1 MTRRG
6 GNMYSSAN
14 DISKLGQAILS
25 SRLIKP
31 ALTRRWLNPVTF
43 ASDFSASVGA
53 PWGVRRIPLDPIDQP
68 FRSLSVYTKAG
79 TFRRYTA
86 FLTLL
91 KEYNLGFTIMM
102 AGKSMVSN
110 FMLADTLGA
119 ALIPAYDA
127 AARDESDQIYSGL
140 YVSYGPD
147 AMPNS
152 TLIISTDPKKPG
164 LGVSSWISNGTD
176 MIQTAIQ
183 LQSGS
188 NSTALRA
195 EARLYYTQLETRAKN
210 GEKRQAW
217 KAVFEDTGG
226 ANVKGPLLFSTLCG
240 SWVGLTGLTY
250 DALPLD
256 EFLFNFD
263 ANGTVVSVT
272 NLALRSTLY
281 KVDLGKT
288 VRQLTTLC
296 DGVCKK
302 LV

>member
-1 MTRRG
+1 
-6 GNMYSSAN
+6 MYSSAN

-79 TFRRYTA
+79 TFRRYTV

-119 ALIPAYDA
+119 ALIPAFDA
-127 AARDESDQIYSGL
+127 AARDEADQIYSGI

-147 AMPNS
+147 SMPNS

-226 ANVKGPLLFSTLCG
+226 ANVQGPLLFSTLCG

-256 EFLFNFD
+256 EFLFDFD

-281 KVDLGKT
+281 KVDLGRT

-296 DGVCKK
+296 DGVCKQ